1 MKQLKLSAKD
11 MTFIQYLSIAEMM
24 IVGAEEE
31 LAQSIKYKRDPVTKA
46 YFQSIKA
53 KLEKLSKTF
62 GGFGDILI
70 DNLNAKQAAYCVEHA
85 NRAVQFIDNKQ
96 GRK

>member
-11 MTFIQYLSIAEMM
+11 MPFIQYLSIAEMM

-46 YFQSIKA
+46 YFQSVKS
-53 KLEKLSKTF
+53 KMEKLSKAF
-62 GGFGDILI
+62 GGFGDVLV
-70 DNLNAKQAAYCVEHA
+70 DNLSKKQAAHCVEHA
-85 NRAVQFIDNKQ
+85 NRAVQFIDDKQ
-96 GRK
+96 GRH

>member
-1 MKQLKLSAKD
+1 MKQLKLSTKD
-11 MTFIQYLSIAEMM
+11 MPFIQYLSIAEMM

-46 YFQSIKA
+46 YFQSIKL
-53 KLEKLSKTF
+53 KMEKLSKSF

-70 DNLNAKQAAYCVEHA
+70 DNLSLKMREHCVEHA
-85 NRAVQFIDNKQ
+85 NRAVEFIDGKQ